1 MHYALTYRQH
11 ARAVLGL
18 GLPLVGSHLAQF
30 AITLTDAA
38 MLGWYS
44 VESLAAGVLG
54 GEMFFVF
61 FIMGSGFAWAVMPM
75 VASAQG
81 AGEGTQVRRVTRM
94 GLWASV
100 LFGCLALPILLF
112 TEDILR
118 ALGQTD
124 EVSRLAGDYNLING
138 WAIWPALL
146 VMVLKS
152 YLAALERTRVVLWIT
167 LLAAGVNVLVN
178 YVLIFGNFGAP
189 EMGIRG
195 AAVASVVVHLVSLLA
210 LVVYVVRATPE
221 HALFQRLWRP
231 DAEAF
236 GRVFRLG
243 WPIGI
248 TNLAEVGLFAASS
261 VMMGWLGT
269 LPLAAHGIALQAASV
284 AFMMHLGLSNAATV
298 RAGHAHGRG
307 DLPGLRAGASV
318 VIAMSTLAALA
329 TVILFIVLPEPIISA
344 FMRPD
349 EPDREAVLALG
360 TGLLAAAALF
370 QLVDAGQVI
379 ALGLLRGV
387 QDTRVPM
394 VIAAITYWG
403 IGIPASYLL
412 GFTMGLGGVGVWLG
426 LALGLALA
434 AVFMM
439 ARFWGWSAR
448 LPK

>member
-1 MHYALTYRQH
+1 MQHALTNRQH
-11 ARAVLGL
+11 ARAILGL

-38 MLGWYS
+38 MLGWYN

-75 VASAQG
+75 VAAAQG
-81 AGEGTQVRRVTRM
+81 AGEDAQVRRVTRM

-100 LFGCLALPILLF
+100 LFGCLALPLLLY
-112 TEDILR
+112 TEGILR
-118 ALGQTD
+118 GLGQTD
-124 EVSRLAGDYNLING
+124 EVASLAGDYNRING

-167 LLAAGVNVLVN
+167 LMAAAVNALVN

-195 AAVASVVVHLVSLLA
+195 AAVASVAVHLVSLVA
-210 LVVYVVRATPE
+210 LVIYTIRATPE
-221 HALFQRLWRP
+221 HALFSRLWRP
-231 DAEAF
+231 DGEAF
-236 GRVFRLG
+236 ALVFRLG

-298 RAGHAHGRG
+298 RAGHAYGRG
-307 DLPGLRAGASV
+307 DLHGLRLGAAV

-329 TVILFIVLPEPIISA
+329 TVLIFLLLPDPIISA

-349 EPDREAVLALG
+349 EPDRAAVLALG
-360 TGLLAAAALF
+360 VGLLAAAALF
-370 QLVDAGQVI
+370 QLVDAWQVI

-394 VIAAITYWG
+394 VIAGITYWG
-403 IGIPASYLL
+403 IGIPASYVL
-412 GFTMGLGGVGVWLG
+412 GFTLGLGGVGVWLG
-426 LALGLALA
+426 LATGLALA
-434 AVFMM
+434 ALFMM
-439 ARFWGWSAR
+439 ARFWIWSAR
-448 LPK
+448 DPE